1 MQLISKNNTYYSP
14 NNTSSEIVFQ
24 DGALKITAGAMREIV
39 NSLVSNGYDYTLSE
53 VQHSVSQ
60 SELLA
65 KDIELRHNMLGK
77 RNN

>member
-39 NSLVSNGYDYTLSE
+39 NSLAKNGYDYTLRE
-53 VQHSVSQ
+53 IKHNVSQ

-77 RNN
+77 RN

>member
-1 MQLISKNNTYYSP
+1 MQLISKNNIYYSP

-39 NSLVSNGYDYTLSE
+39 NSLEKNGYDYTLNE
-53 VQHSVSQ
+53 IKHNVSQ

-65 KDIELRHNMLGK
+65 KDIELRHHMLGK
-77 RNN
+77 RN

>member
-1 MQLISKNNTYYSP
+1 MQLISKNNIYYSL

-39 NSLVSNGYDYTLSE
+39 NSLAKNGYDYTLNE
-53 VQHSVSQ
+53 IKHNVSQ

-77 RNN
+77 RN

>member
-1 MQLISKNNTYYSP
+1 MQLISKNNVYYSP
-14 NNTSSEIVFQ
+14 NSTSSEIVFQ

-39 NSLVSNGYDYTLSE
+39 NSLVSNGYDNTLNEIKDNISK
-53 VQHSVSQ
+53 

-77 RNN
+77 RN

>member
-1 MQLISKNNTYYSP
+1 MQLIQKNNTYYSP

-39 NSLVSNGYDYTLSE
+39 NSLVSHGYEYTLNE
-53 VQHSVSQ
+53 VKHNVSQ

-65 KDIELRHNMLGK
+65 KDIELRHNMLGR
-77 RNN
+77 RN